1 MNPPHDFPPP
11 SGSTLTPYEQSALDD
26 VVAASLSPYRT
37 PVSTLVHVLNGPT
50 SAEPEPDMMAR
61 GLWRFLAAASDL
73 ASRTVPSERLRELR
87 RLAMRPMRSVA
98 DIARLDLWE
107 VDETARWLESK
118 YAILGALLG
127 LGSAAFGL
135 RGLMIGKPL
144 VTWLAMRQISEYG
157 RRYGFDLSDP
167 HERTFATQ
175 IFVASLCPR
184 LLPRDA
190 GPDNLSAVTNA
201 AKRVSRFAGV
211 FDVVRG
217 VVRRVMRSTKV
228 RSSPVVVAIGAAVY
242 STWFMRGVARTAA
255 IAYRERF
262 IARKYHVP
270 VAALESYE
278 QLPPTKPS
286 RSEVYPPGPF
296 ERSDEAR
303 PASAKVGVVR

>member
-1 MNPPHDFPPP
+1 MNSPHDFPPP
-11 SGSTLTPYEQSALDD
+11 SGSQLTPYEQSALDD

-37 PVSTLVHVLNGPT
+37 PISTLVHVLNGPV
-50 SAEPEPDMMAR
+50 SDSEPDMMAR
-61 GLWRFLAAASDL
+61 GIWRFLAAATDL
-73 ASRTVPSERLRELR
+73 ASRTVPSERLRDLR

-118 YAILGALLG
+118 YAIMGALLG
-127 LGSAAFGL
+127 IGTAGFGL
-135 RGLMIGKPL
+135 RGLMVGKPL

-190 GPDNLSAVTNA
+190 GPDHLSAVTNA

-211 FDVVRG
+211 FDMVRG
-217 VVRRVMRSTKV
+217 AVRKVLQSKKV
-228 RSSPVVVAIGAAVY
+228 RASPVVMAIGAAVY
-242 STWFMRGVARTAA
+242 NAWFMRGVARTAA

-270 VAALESYE
+270 VAALESFE
-278 QLPPTKPS
+278 QLPPTRPS
-286 RSEVYPPGPF
+286 RSEVCPPVPY

-303 PASAKVGVVR
+303 PASAKVGVAR

>member
-1 MNPPHDFPPP
+1 MNSSHDFPPP
-11 SGSTLTPYEQSALDD
+11 SGSQLTPYEQSALDD
-26 VVAASLSPYRT
+26 VVAESLSPYRT
-37 PVSTLVHVLNGPT
+37 PISTLVHVLNGPVA
-50 SAEPEPDMMAR
+50 SEAEPDMMAR
-61 GLWRFLAAASDL
+61 GIWRFLAAATDL

-118 YAILGALLG
+118 YAIMGALLG
-127 LGSAAFGL
+127 VGTAAFGL
-135 RGLMIGKPL
+135 RGLMVGKPL

-190 GPDNLSAVTNA
+190 APDHLSAVTNA

-211 FDVVRG
+211 LDMVRG
-217 VVRRVMRSTKV
+217 VVRKVMRSKKV
-228 RSSPVVVAIGAAVY
+228 RASPVIVAVGAAVY
-242 STWFMRGVARTAA
+242 SAWFMRGVARTAA

-262 IARKYHVP
+262 IARKHHVP
-270 VAALESYE
+270 VAALEPFE
-278 QLPPTKPS
+278 QMPPTMPS
-286 RSEVYPPGPF
+286 RSEAYPPAPYG
-296 ERSDEAR
+296 RSDEAR
-303 PASAKVGVVR
+303 PASARVGVVR